1 MSIFGKLMFWRRE
14 KDETVLEQPQGFP
27 DETGL
32 PSPSYPQVPGP
43 GQMQPAM
50 PPPSYEQYRQ
60 PAFQPSALQSQQAY
74 TASKEMELISAKLD
88 SLRAAVENL
97 SQRIASLERMARDE
111 EDYEARRRGW

>member
-1 MSIFGKLMFWRRE
+1 MGIFGKLMFWRKG
-14 KDETVLEQPQGFP
+14 KDEVALEQPQGFP

-32 PSPSYPQVPGP
+32 PAPSYPQAPGP
-43 GQMQPAM
+43 QMQPM
-50 PPPSYEQYRQ
+50 PPPYYEQQYRQ